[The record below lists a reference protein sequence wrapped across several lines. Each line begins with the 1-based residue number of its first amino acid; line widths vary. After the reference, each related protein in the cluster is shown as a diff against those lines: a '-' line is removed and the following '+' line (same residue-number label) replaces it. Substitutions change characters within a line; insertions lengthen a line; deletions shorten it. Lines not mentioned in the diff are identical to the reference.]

1 MTNHPDPLT
10 TLTDLL
16 HRDGWQ
22 VQLAGARTAPI
33 SIPSTPRG
41 VAYLVPASTP
51 PINGDLR

>member
-22 VQLAGARTAPI
+22 VQLAGARTAPN
-33 SIPSTPRG
+33 STPSTPRG